1 MSELRINNITDRAGS
16 SGPIIAGVSTV
27 TSTSHMVMPS
37 GPTEMRGGRGRGIK
51 AGGDTSP
58 TKLSSMEFIEIA
70 TTGNSTDFGDLS
82 EAKMNLTGASSS
94 TRGVIMGGL
103 TGTSPNF
110 SVKSIEY
117 TIISSSGGSNDFG
130 DLIGGQAKD
139 GAGVTSEIRGFICG
153 ATQQSTYGNYGNS
166 IEFVTIASTGDSTEF
181 GDLAHPGKQ
190 LNAGCESS
198 TRGIILG
205 GYTGTT
211 PSDNTATNNIQ
222 FFNFASQGDTTRF
235 GELTEKA
242 RNVIAVSDQTRG
254 VRMGGLSE
262 SVSPSAFT
270 NTIDFI
276 TMASEGNATDFGDTF
291 GLDLNGAPVQN
302 RTRGVMM
309 GTETPSG
316 QLNLIQFITIQ
327 SAGNTTDF
335 GDLSAARAGV
345 PAGLC
350 DINASNS

>member
-37 GPTEMRGGRGRGIK
+37 GPTEMRGGRGRGIV
-51 AGGDTSP
+51 AGGETAP
-58 TKLSSMEFIEIA
+58 AKLSSMEFIEIA
-70 TTGNSTDFGDLS
+70 TTGNATDFGDLS
-82 EAKMNLTGASSS
+82 EAKMNVTGASSS
-94 TRGVIMGGL
+94 TRGVIMGGT

-153 ATQQSTYGNYGNS
+153 ATQQSAYGNYNNT
-166 IEFVTIASTGDSTEF
+166 IEFVTIATTGDSNEF
-181 GDLAHPGKQ
+181 ADLASAGKQ

-198 TRGIILG
+198 TRGIVLG
-205 GYTGTT
+205 GYRGTT
-211 PSDNTATNNIQ
+211 PSDTDATNNIQ
-222 FFNFASQGDTTRF
+222 FFNFASTGNTTRF
-235 GELTEKA
+235 GELTQTA

-254 VRMGGLSE
+254 VRMGGFTE
-262 SVSPSAFT
+262 PANAFT
-270 NTIDFI
+270 DRMDFI
-276 TMASEGNATDFGDTF
+276 TMASEGNATDFGDLS
-291 GLDLNGAPVQN
+291 GNELNGAPVQN
-302 RTRGVMM
+302 KTRGVMM
-309 GTETPSG
+309 GTEQPGSS
-316 QLNLIQFITIQ
+316 QLNVIQFITIQ
-327 SAGNTTDF
+327 STGNSLDF

-350 DINASNS
+350 DINASNSG

>member
-1 MSELRINNITDRAGS
+1 MSDLRINNITDTAGS

-37 GPTEMRGGRGRGIK
+37 GPTEFRGGRGRGII

-58 TKLSSMEFIEIA
+58 ARLSSMEFIEIS
-70 TTGNSTDFGDLS
+70 TIGNSTDFGDLS

-94 TRGVIMGGL
+94 TRGVIMGG
-103 TGTSPNF
+103 TTASSPNF
-110 SVKSIEY
+110 ATKSIEY
-117 TIISSSGGSNDFG
+117 TVISSAGGSNDFG
-130 DLIGGQAKD
+130 DLVGGQAKD
-139 GAGVTSEIRGFICG
+139 SAGVTSEIRGFICG
-153 ATQQSTYGNYGNS
+153 ATKQSDYGQANNT
-166 IEFVTIASTGDSTEF
+166 IEFVTIATTGDSSEF
-181 GDLAHPGKQ
+181 ADLASAGKQ
-190 LNAGCESS
+190 LNAGCESL
-198 TRGIILG
+198 TRGIVLG
-205 GYTGTT
+205 GYRGTN
-211 PSDNTATNNIQ
+211 PSDGSSTNNIQ
-222 FFNFASQGDTTRF
+222 FFTFASTGNTTRF
-235 GELTEKA
+235 GELTQTA

-254 VRMGGLSE
+254 VRMGGFTE
-262 SVSPSAFT
+262 PSNAFT

-276 TMASEGNATDFGDTF
+276 TMASEGNATDFGDTI

-309 GTETPSG
+309 GTETPSA
-316 QLNLIQFITIQ
+316 QLNIIQFITIQ
-327 SAGNTTDF
+327 SAGNANDF

>member
-37 GPTEMRGGRGRGIK
+37 GSTEMRGGRGRGIA

-58 TKLSSMEFIEIA
+58 AKLSSMEFIEIA

-94 TRGVIMGGL
+94 TRGVIMGGV

-110 SVKSIEY
+110 AVKSIEY

-153 ATQQSTYGNYGNS
+153 ATQQSTYGNYNNT
-166 IEFVTIASTGDSTEF
+166 IEFVTIATTGDSSEF
-181 GDLAHPGKQ
+181 ADLAHPGKQ
-190 LNAGCESS
+190 LNGGCESL

-205 GYTGTT
+205 GYTGTN
-211 PSDNTATNNIQ
+211 PSDSTTTNNIQ
-222 FFNFASQGDTTRF
+222 FFTFATQGDTIRF
-235 GELTEKA
+235 GELTNFA
-242 RNVIAVSDQTRG
+242 RNVIGVSDQTRG
-254 VRMGGLSE
+254 VRMGGST
-262 SVSPSAFT
+262 PSGFT
-270 NTIDFI
+270 NVIDFI
-276 TMASEGNATDFGDTF
+276 TMASEGNATDFGDTI
-291 GLDLNGAPVQN
+291 GLDLNGASVQN

-316 QLNLIQFITIQ
+316 QLNIIQFITIQ
-327 SAGNTTDF
+327 SAGNATDF

-350 DINASNS
+350 DINASNSG